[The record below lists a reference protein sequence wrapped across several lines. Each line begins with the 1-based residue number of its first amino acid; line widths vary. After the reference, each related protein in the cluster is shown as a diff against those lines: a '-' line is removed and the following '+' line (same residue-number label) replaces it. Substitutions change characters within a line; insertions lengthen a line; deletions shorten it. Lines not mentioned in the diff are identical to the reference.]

1 MAMIRFTLASLCIV
15 PALLPGELATAQ
27 EASDIL
33 VRDQQ
38 AVVRPRPERGET
50 VRNRA
55 RPELDPLGI
64 RRGAFT
70 VLPGLEVR
78 EVYNDNIFSED
89 EGKIDDFIT
98 LVTPNL
104 LARSDWRNHQLN
116 LGANA
121 TIGRYANESDENF
134 EDFSVGLDGRLDIT
148 RRNQLRLGGSYNQL
162 HEGRGS
168 PDNVRGVEPTIF
180 TVGSGFLTYAYQ
192 GGRALLELDASA
204 DRLEYENVRAEDGS
218 IINIDERNRTIWTG
232 GIKLGYEFLPR
243 YTAFVKGAFN
253 QREYDRLTGSI
264 DRDSEGYLI
273 ELGTALDLTGLLSGD
288 IAIGFRSQ
296 DFDGPS
302 LATVNGVTGGGTL
315 TWTPTGLTTV
325 TSTVTREIQE
335 TIVEMS
341 SSIFSTSGSVV
352 VDHELLRNLLLQA
365 RVSAIDDDFDGIDR
379 SDRYIGAGF
388 GADYLMNRYIYF
400 SIDYDYLNRDSNA
413 EGEDFTDNIVSLSA
427 RLQI

>member
-33 VRDQQ
+33 VCDQQ

-55 RPELDPLGI
+55 RPKLDPLGI

-134 EDFSVGLDGRLDIT
+134 EDFSVGLDGRL
-148 RRNQLRLGGSYNQL
+148 RYY
-162 HEGRGS
+162 EKEPAEVGR
-168 PDNVRGVEPTIF
+168 
-180 TVGSGFLTYAYQ
+180 
-192 GGRALLELDASA
+192 
-204 DRLEYENVRAEDGS
+204 
-218 IINIDERNRTIWTG
+218 
-232 GIKLGYEFLPR
+232 
-243 YTAFVKGAFN
+243 
-253 QREYDRLTGSI
+253 
-264 DRDSEGYLI
+264 
-273 ELGTALDLTGLLSGD
+273 
-288 IAIGFRSQ
+288 
-296 DFDGPS
+296 
-302 LATVNGVTGGGTL
+302 
-315 TWTPTGLTTV
+315 
-325 TSTVTREIQE
+325 
-335 TIVEMS
+335 
-341 SSIFSTSGSVV
+341 
-352 VDHELLRNLLLQA
+352 
-365 RVSAIDDDFDGIDR
+365 
-379 SDRYIGAGF
+379 
-388 GADYLMNRYIYF
+388 
-400 SIDYDYLNRDSNA
+400 
-413 EGEDFTDNIVSLSA
+413 
-427 RLQI
+427 